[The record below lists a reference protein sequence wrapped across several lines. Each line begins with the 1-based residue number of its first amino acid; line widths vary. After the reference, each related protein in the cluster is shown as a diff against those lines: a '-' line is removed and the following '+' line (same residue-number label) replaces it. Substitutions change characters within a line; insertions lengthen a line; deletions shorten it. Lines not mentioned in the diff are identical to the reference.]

1 MKNFFRR
8 KSSVKPVETKND
20 DLFSVSLSNLQIT
33 DKTPEYGIDPT
44 EKFDQLSASL
54 SDYEILRLAG
64 KGGFAKVYQIRRKA
78 DGKIFALKVMKKE
91 VLRKMKQVVHVMN
104 EKHILEKSVGGNFIV
119 QFLGGFQDS
128 LNIFMIQEYL
138 PGGDLFNYIKSCGFL
153 TEDHAR
159 YYATEIYMGLNFL
172 HSKGIV
178 YRDLKPENVLFDA
191 NGHAKLADLG
201 FAKELNGNT
210 TTTFCGTPSY
220 LAPEVLNRQ
229 PYGLKIDWWTF
240 GVIIFQLCSG
250 CSPFQEPVPQKTF
263 ARILQCNIRWPPDPQ
278 QYFSNTVFDLIMR
291 LFELDPEERLGDEE
305 IKNHAWFSKVDF
317 EAMANHRIP
326 PPGKVHSHVKNY
338 SQAMENSEELGPET
352 NMELS
357 RGNPI
362 TQSTEQMFRDF

>member
-8 KSSVKPVETKND
+8 KSSVKPAETKND

-33 DKTPEYGIDPT
+33 DKPPEYGIDPT

-91 VLRKMKQVVHVMN
+91 VLRKMKQ
-104 EKHILEKSVGGNFIV
+104 
-119 QFLGGFQDS
+119 
-128 LNIFMIQEYL
+128 
-138 PGGDLFNYIKSCGFL
+138 FL

-201 FAKELNGNT
+201 FAKELNGNA

-305 IKNHAWFSKVDF
+305 IKNHTWFSKVDF